1 MVFSSSIFLFA
12 FLPLSLA
19 GYLLAKTTRLRN
31 VWLLVASL
39 VFYAWGESFYVLVLL
54 ASILANWLI
63 ALVLDRHRSLGWLSF
78 GVVIN
83 LGLLGFYKYAN
94 FIVDNVNV
102 VLQFS
107 GLPALIA
114 EPVHLPLGISFF
126 TFQAISYLVDVYR
139 RDAAVQRRITDV
151 ALYISLFPQLI
162 AGPIVRYASIEK
174 QISQRSFDLANFAAG
189 ARRFTVGLAK
199 KVLIANVLGETADNI
214 FGLDSPGASAA
225 WLGIVCYTLQ
235 IYFDFSGY
243 SDMAIGLGRMFG
255 FRFNE
260 NFNYPYIATSI
271 RDFWRRWHISLSSW
285 FRDYVYIPLGG
296 SRHGA
301 TRTAINLLLVF
312 LLCGLWHGASW
323 SFVVW
328 GLFHGTFLSL
338 ERLFGCAARTLPLRV
353 LAHAY
358 VILTVMVG
366 WVFFRATTLGD
377 ATEYLMAMAGLS
389 SAVGYDAL
397 AQSHINTRVLLT
409 LIVGVV
415 LATPVARAVLTT
427 LDAPGA
433 KIATLSLARD
443 TVLVGL
449 FILSAMSIAA
459 GTYNP
464 FIYFRF

>member
-19 GYLLAKTTRLRN
+19 GYLVATTTRARN
-31 VWLLVASL
+31 LWLLTASL

-54 ASILANWLI
+54 LSIFSNWLI
-63 ALVLDRHRSLGWLSF
+63 ARLLDRNRSLGWLTF

-94 FIVDNVNV
+94 FIVDN
-102 VLQFS
+102 LSAASQFL
-107 GLPALIA
+107 GLPALVSA
-114 EPVHLPLGISFF
+114 PVHLPLGISFF

-139 RDAAVQRRITDV
+139 RDAAVQKRITDV

-174 QISQRSFDLANFAAG
+174 QINERRFDLENFVAG

-225 WLGIVCYTLQ
+225 WLGILCYTLQ

-255 FRFNE
+255 FKFNE

-296 SRHGA
+296 SRHGEI
-301 TRTAINLLLVF
+301 RTAVNLLIVF
-312 LLCGLWHGASW
+312 FLCGLWHGASW

-328 GLFHGTFLSL
+328 GLFHGVFLSV
-338 ERLFGCAARTLPLRV
+338 ERFVRRPLSSLVARA
-353 LAHAY
+353 LAHVY
-358 VILTVMVG
+358 VVLVVMIG
-366 WVFFRATTLGD
+366 WVFFRADTLGD
-377 ATEYLMAMAGLS
+377 AIRYLTAMTGFS
-389 SAVGYDAL
+389 TAVGFDAL
-397 AQSHINTRVLLT
+397 AQSHLNSKVILT
-409 LIVGVV
+409 LVIGVV
-415 LATPVARAVLTT
+415 LSTPVARSMLKT
-427 LDAPGA
+427 LSAPGPRV
-433 KIATLSLARD
+433 ATLSLARD
-443 TVLVGL
+443 TLLIAL
-449 FILSAMSIAA
+449 FVLSAMSIAA